1 MCYVCGLAVPQLPV
15 GTSGPVREYCQ
26 PEAGE
31 KVSECRRLIKALREA
46 EALLERVRRRNG
58 GKFGPLLHGMA
69 DTYFRE
75 SNRLREQPYP
85 YGRVPAGQVGAGR
98 FLPRNG
104 TEPGVREGG
113 ES

>member
-1 MCYVCGLAVPQLPV
+1 MPL
-15 GTSGPVREYCQ
+15 GTSGPPRDYCQ
-26 PEAGE
+26 PGADE

-58 GKFGPLLHGMA
+58 GRFGALLHGMA
-69 DTYFRE
+69 NTYFRE

-85 YGRVPAGQVGAGR
+85 YGRVPAGQVGAGQ

-104 TEPGVREGG
+104 TNIGAPEGG